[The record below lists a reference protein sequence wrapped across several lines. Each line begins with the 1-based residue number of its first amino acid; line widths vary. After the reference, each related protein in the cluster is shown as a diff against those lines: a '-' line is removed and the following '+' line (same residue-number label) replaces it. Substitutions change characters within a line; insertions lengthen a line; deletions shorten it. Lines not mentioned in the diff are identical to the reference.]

1 MAPPRGFPPP
11 VPLKILDGH
20 TSLKYEIATGITE
33 KRNATRVATFLTVIG
48 EEAVDMFITHSI
60 RALKLITLKY
70 PDLMPFATVEITHYT
85 KIASHVFIM

>member
-1 MAPPRGFPPP
+1 MSDVENF
-11 VPLKILDGH
+11 GH
-20 TSLKYEIATGITE
+20 PE
-33 KRNATRVATFLTVIG
+33 FG

-70 PDLMPFATVEITHYT
+70 PDLMPSATVEITHYT